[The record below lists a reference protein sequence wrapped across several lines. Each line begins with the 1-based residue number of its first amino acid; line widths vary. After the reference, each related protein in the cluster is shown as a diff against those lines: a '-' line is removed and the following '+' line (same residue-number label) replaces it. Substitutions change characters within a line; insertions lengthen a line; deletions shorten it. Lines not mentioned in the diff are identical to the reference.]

1 MAKVITI
8 ANQKGGVGKTTT
20 AINLG
25 AALTE
30 LGKKV
35 LLVDA
40 DPQGNLGVSL
50 GIKVDELEKT
60 LYDVL
65 LDAEAIPIESVIIK
79 TPFGLD
85 VVPSNIDLAGAEIE
99 LMDEVA
105 REQIL
110 KEALAPTLPRY
121 DFVLIDCPPSLG
133 LLVIN
138 ALTAAHIVIIPVQ
151 TEFLAMRG
159 IKQLLRTILKV
170 QRRTNPNLK
179 VRLLATMF
187 DVRTLHARDVL
198 EEIRS
203 VFGGQVYE
211 TVIKRTI
218 RFADASVAGEPLL
231 SYDSKSEGANAY
243 RSLAKEVIRDAEEGE
258 G

>member
-1 MAKVITI
+1 MATIIAI

-25 AALTE
+25 AALVE
-30 LGKKV
+30 LGEKV

-50 GIKVDELEKT
+50 GIKVDDLEKT

-65 LDAEAIPIESVIIK
+65 LDAETVPLESVTLK

-85 VVPSNIDLAGAEIE
+85 VAPSNLDLSGAEIE

-105 REQIL
+105 REHIL
-110 KEALAPTLPRY
+110 REAIQPVLSRY
-121 DFVLIDCPPSLG
+121 GYILIDCPPSLG

-138 ALTAAHIVIIPVQ
+138 ALTAAHQVLIPVQ

-159 IKQLLRTILKV
+159 IKQLQRTILKV

-179 VRLLATMF
+179 IRLLATMF
-187 DVRTLHARDVL
+187 DARTVHAKDVM

-203 VFGGQVYE
+203 IFGGQVYE

-218 RFADASVAGEPLL
+218 RFADASVAGEPILR
-231 SYDSKSEGANAY
+231 YDSRCEGANAY
-243 RSLAKEVIRDAEEGE
+243 RSLAKEVINDAKESKG
-258 G
+258 